1 MIRSFGEI
9 MTAVLRQERPR
20 TIAVALAQE
29 PEILQ
34 AVGDARERGLA
45 NSILVGGEEEI
56 RAIAGEIGLDLEG
69 FTIVNEPDP
78 AAAAAR
84 AVELVRTG
92 EADILMKGLVG
103 TATLLRAVLDKERG
117 LRSGQILSHVAVF
130 EPPGFGRLLLL
141 TDAAMNIAP
150 DLQRKA
156 EIIRNAALIAN
167 ALGIERPKVAPL
179 CALELVNPE
188 MPATVDAALL
198 SKMAQRGQLPG
209 VEVDGP
215 LALDNAVSP
224 EAARRKGIQSPVAG
238 QADILL
244 VPGIEVGNVI
254 YKTLHYFCPGVKI
267 AGLVTGARAPIV
279 LTSRADSHETKL
291 NSIALSLLVSSTLA
305 PGNS

>member
-1 MIRSFGEI
+1 MLRSFGEI
-9 MTAVLRQERPR
+9 MTAVQQLKRAK

-29 PEILQ
+29 PEILK
-34 AVGDARERGLA
+34 AVSDAREIGLA
-45 NSILVGGEEEI
+45 NSILVGAGDKI
-56 RAIAGEIGLDLEG
+56 RAVAEEMGLDLEG
-69 FTIVNEPDP
+69 FAIVDEPDP
-78 AAAAAR
+78 VGAAAT

-92 EADILMKGLVG
+92 RADILMKGLVG
-103 TATLLRAVLDKERG
+103 TAALLRAVLNKERG
-117 LRSGQILSHVAVF
+117 LRSDKILSHVTVF
-130 EPPGFGRLLLL
+130 EPPGYRRLFLL

-156 EIIRNAALIAN
+156 EIIKNAALIAN
-167 ALGIERPKVAPL
+167 SLGIERPKVAPI
-179 CALELVNPE
+179 CAVELVNTE

-198 SKMAQRGQLPG
+198 SKMAQRGQIPG
-209 VEVDGP
+209 VDVDGP

-224 EAARRKGIQSPVAG
+224 EAAQRKGILSPVAG

-254 YKTLHYFCPGVKI
+254 YKTLHYFCPGVKL

-291 NSIALSLLVSSTLA
+291 HSIALSLLVSSMMVSH
-305 PGNS
+305 NS